1 MEKKKI
7 VVIGAGAAGFFSAIQ
22 IAELHPDWDIS
33 IVEKS
38 TKILSKVKVSGGGRC
53 NVTHACPD
61 IEVLLK
67 KYPRGTRF
75 LKKAFY
81 QFATK
86 NTISWFAKNGVTL
99 HTEKDGRMFPTTNNS
114 ETIID
119 CLLQKVKQYNIQVLL
134 NHEVVDIVKKKKS
147 VHDATNANSIANTNT
162 NTNTH
167 TNSNETFII
176 TVANNTIINAD
187 AICVAT
193 GGMLKVN
200 SFDWL
205 TRFGHTIVE
214 PVPSLFT
221 FNTSDKTI
229 TSLMG
234 VAVDN
239 ASIQWAGNK
248 HIEQGPLLITHW
260 GMSGPAAIK
269 LSAWC
274 AREIAAVNYEG
285 NIVINWLPTYTEQSL
300 RMEWINIRL
309 ELGKRE
315 MGSKNPFNLPNR
327 LWHYFLQAAAI
338 STSLKWA
345 DLKSTQQQILIQH
358 LVRTTLPIKGK
369 TTFKEEFVTC
379 GGVEL
384 TEIESSTM
392 ESKLIPGLHFAG
404 EMMDV
409 DGITGGFNFQHAWTS
424 GWIAAQH
431 MGQMH
436 EDILPIL

>member
-1 MEKKKI
+1 MKKI
-7 VVIGAGAAGFFSAIQ
+7 VVIGGGAAGFFSAIQ
-22 IAELHPDWDIS
+22 IAELHPDWEIS
-33 IVEKS
+33 ILEKS

-61 IEVLLK
+61 IEILLK
-67 KYPRGTRF
+67 KYPRGARF

-86 NTISWFAKNGVTL
+86 NTISWFAQNGVTL

-114 ETIID
+114 ETIIE
-119 CLLQKVKQYNIQVLL
+119 CLLNKVKQYNIQVLL
-134 NHEVVDIVKKKKS
+134 NHEVVNIVKERKS
-147 VHDATNANSIANTNT
+147 VHDGANANSNPNSNPNTNT
-162 NTNTH
+162 
-167 TNSNETFII
+167 NETFII
-176 TVANNTIINAD
+176 TLTNNTLINAD

-193 GGMLKVN
+193 GGMLKAN
-200 SFDWL
+200 RYDWL
-205 TRFGHTIVE
+205 TRLGHTIVE

-229 TSLMG
+229 THLMG

-274 AREIAAVNYEG
+274 AREMAAVNYEG
-285 NIVINWLPTYTEQSL
+285 NIVINWVPTYTEQSL

-315 MGSKNPFNLPNR
+315 MGSKNPFSLPNR
-327 LWHYFLQAAAI
+327 LWHYFLQVAEI
-338 STSLKWA
+338 NTSLKWA
-345 DLKSTQQQILIQH
+345 DLKSTQQQILIQQ

-436 EDILPIL
+436 